1 MLSLELRIF
10 ALLLPVVKYLKQQKL
25 IIMFSEKNVLTFEEG
40 CKYLGFKK
48 SYVYKLTSAKIIPH
62 SKPNGKTIFFERKS
76 LENWMLSNPS
86 SSLSDKKI
94 IASTYITSQSNKK

>member
-1 MLSLELRIF
+1 
-10 ALLLPVVKYLKQQKL
+10 
-25 IIMFSEKNVLTFEEG
+25 MFSEKNVLTFEEG

-62 SKPNGKTIFFERKS
+62 SKPNGKTIFFERKI
-76 LENWMLSNPS
+76 LENWMLSNPR